1 MIVFHTLH
9 GDKEQWPKHAHRW
22 ATNLFKGM
30 IPTVTQAQDSIQQ
43 VKQLKV
49 DSHQHCLCIRPPR
62 VRDAS

>member
-1 MIVFHTLH
+1 MAQACTQVGNQSLQGHDSFARTV
-9 GDKEQWPKHAHRW
+9 R
-22 ATNLFKGM
+22 T